1 MPNELV
7 TASQVIDALG
17 GTTKVAKLC
26 DRSPQSVTNW
36 RAANRLPADTFLVIS
51 EELVRIGQTAP
62 PSLWGIK
69 EPRRP

>member
-1 MPNELV
+1 MEQLA

-26 DRSPQSVTNW
+26 EASPQSVTNW
-36 RAANRLPADTFLVIS
+36 RKANRLPPGTFLVINQQ
-51 EELVRIGQTAP
+51 LARIGKTAP

-69 EPRRP
+69 EPR